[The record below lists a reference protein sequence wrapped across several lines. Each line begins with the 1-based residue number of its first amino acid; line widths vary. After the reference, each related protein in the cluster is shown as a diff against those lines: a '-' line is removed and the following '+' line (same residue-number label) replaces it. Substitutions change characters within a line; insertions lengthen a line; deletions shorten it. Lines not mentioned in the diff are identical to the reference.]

1 MAMPNPDQNN
11 VEPEDSQSPE
21 QTARERA
28 VQEALAKVADKSPRK
43 ASVAP
48 PKLPVSSGQDFGGTV
63 PFLEKTLQSV
73 LGTRTAN
80 GLKKL
85 GLETVQDL
93 LRHYPRRYGDRG
105 NLTNIAE
112 LKLGEHVSVMAQ
124 VKSATIR
131 QMKTRAGAMM
141 QVTVGDAHD
150 TLSLTFFAKREGV
163 LRMHEMKLKP
173 GTVGLFTG
181 VVSQYQQTRQ
191 LAHPEYLIVGVD
203 TNEGE
208 SAQETANRPIPL
220 YPATAGMTTM
230 KIASSVSAVLGQLRP
245 EDVPD
250 PVPDVLLAQHGLVS
264 AFQALKD
271 VHEPKTEQDYKRGQR
286 RLRYEEALVL
296 QTALVQR
303 REMYRLLKA
312 TQYPVSHA
320 DNILN
325 RFNANLPFEL
335 THGQVQVGQE
345 LSAELAKPYPMQRL
359 LQGDVG
365 SGKTIVALRAMLQV
379 VAGGGQAALLAPT
392 EVLAA
397 QHARSLTQ
405 LLGELAGAGTL
416 EAGEYAT
423 QIALLTGSLGAVAK
437 KQALL
442 DAASGAAGIVVGTH
456 ALLSDHVQFADLGL
470 VVVDEQHRFG
480 VEQRDALRAK
490 GDQVPHL
497 LVMTATPIPR
507 TVAMT
512 VFGDLEISTLSELPK
527 GRAGIDTFIVPAD
540 NQAWMRR
547 TWQRAR
553 EEIDAGRQV
562 YVVCARIS
570 SDNDEEPTAQELS
583 LDRDVDGML
592 FDYVEAPD
600 PKRQLHA
607 VQDVG
612 EYLRTLDTFSGV
624 NLAVLHG
631 KLPPAEKDAIMM
643 DFASGATQLLVSTT
657 VIEVGVDV
665 RRASVMI
672 ILDADRFGLSQLHQ
686 LRGRVGR
693 GNERGICLLVS
704 PAQDG
709 TDAKTR
715 LDALVKTSDGF
726 ELANTDLELRSEGD
740 VLGASQSGRGTSL
753 RLLRV
758 VKDAKLIGVARKD
771 AEELILTDPS
781 LRTFPYLAQALNQ
794 QLEPERAKYLDRT

>member
-1 MAMPNPDQNN
+1 MATSDQDQDNAEQ
-11 VEPEDSQSPE
+11 VDLPEP
-21 QTARERA
+21 TARERA
-28 VQEALAKVADKSPRK
+28 VQEALAKVADKRPRK
-43 ASVAP
+43 ATIVTAD
-48 PKLPVSSGQDFGGTV
+48 LPVSSGKDLGGTV
-63 PFLEKTLQSV
+63 PFLAKTLQSV

-105 NLTNIAE
+105 TLTNIAE
-112 LKLGEHVSVMAQ
+112 LKLGEHVSVMAE
-124 VKSATIR
+124 VKTATIR
-131 QMKTRAGAMM
+131 RMKSREGAMM
-141 QVTVGDAHD
+141 QVTVGDGYE

-173 GTVGLFTG
+173 GTVALFTG

-203 TNEGE
+203 TNDTD
-208 SAQETANRPIPL
+208 SARETVARPIPL

-230 KIASSVSAVLGQLRP
+230 SIAVAVSTVIAQLRP

-250 PVPDVLLAQHGLVS
+250 PVPEELATKHGLVT

-271 VHEPKTEQDYKRGQR
+271 VHEPRTEADYRRGRR

-303 REMYRLLKA
+303 REMYRQLKA
-312 TQYPVSHA
+312 TQYPVP
-320 DNILN
+320 DGENILN
-325 RFNANLPFEL
+325 KFNAQLPFEL
-335 THGQVQVGQE
+335 TQGQIQVGHE
-345 LSAELAKPYPMQRL
+345 LSADLAQSYPMQRL

-379 VAGGGQAALLAPT
+379 VAAGGQAALLAPT

-397 QHARSLTQ
+397 QHARSLAA
-405 LLGELAGAGTL
+405 LLGDLAGAGML
-416 EAGEYAT
+416 GAGEHAT
-423 QIALLTGSLGAVAK
+423 HIALLTGSLGTAAK

-442 DAASGAAGIVVGTH
+442 DAASGAAGIVIGTH

-490 GDQVPHL
+490 GGSVPHL

-512 VFGDLEISTLSELPK
+512 VFGDLEISTLKELPQ
-527 GRAGIDTFIVPAD
+527 GRAGIDTFVVPAD
-540 NQAWMRR
+540 KQSWMLR

-562 YVVCARIS
+562 YVVCSRIS
-570 SDNDEEPTAQELS
+570 SDTDQEPAAQAPS
-583 LDRDVDGML
+583 LNQDADDKL

-607 VQDVG
+607 VEDVG
-612 EYLRTLDTFSGV
+612 EHLSAMATFAGV
-624 NLAVLHG
+624 KIAVLHG
-631 KLPPAEKDAIMM
+631 KLAPGEKDAIMQ

-704 PAQDG
+704 PAEDG
-709 TDAKTR
+709 TDAKAR
-715 LDALVKTSDGF
+715 LDALVKTTDGF
-726 ELANTDLELRSEGD
+726 ELANTDLALRAEGD

-771 AEELILTDPS
+771 AEDLVLSDPG
-781 LRTFPYLAQALNQ
+781 LQNYPYLAQALTLR
-794 QLEPERAKYLDRT
+794 LEPERAKFLDRT